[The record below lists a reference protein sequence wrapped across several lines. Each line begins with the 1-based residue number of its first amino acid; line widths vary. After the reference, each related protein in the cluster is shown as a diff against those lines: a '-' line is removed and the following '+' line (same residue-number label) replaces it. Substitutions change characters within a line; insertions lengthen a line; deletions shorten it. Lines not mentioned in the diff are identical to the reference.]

1 MKNIIRGLI
10 LMLALLCAFSA
21 LTACNSEQS
30 NNDNNDGNATTKG
43 TAFYITYEGTKIEL
57 GKKADGV
64 LSALGEPK
72 SKEELPDCGDFGKQT
87 KYEYD
92 DLMIYTLTNDNGE
105 TIDQIEF
112 LNDIPETEK
121 GVCIGDLSDDV
132 IKAHGEPTKKN
143 DGAIIYTKNLDGYNL
158 HIKFK
163 IIDGEVDEINFI
175 REFDVAE

>member
-21 LTACNSEQS
+21 FTACNAEQS
-30 NNDNNDGNATTKG
+30 NDNNDGNATKG
-43 TAFYITYEGTKIEL
+43 TAFYITYKGTKIEL

-64 LSALGEPK
+64 LSSLGEPK

-132 IKAHGEPTKKN
+132 IKAHGEPTKKT
-143 DGAIIYTKNLDGYNL
+143 DGAIIYTKNLAGYNL

-163 IIDGEVDEINFI
+163 IVDGEVDEINFI